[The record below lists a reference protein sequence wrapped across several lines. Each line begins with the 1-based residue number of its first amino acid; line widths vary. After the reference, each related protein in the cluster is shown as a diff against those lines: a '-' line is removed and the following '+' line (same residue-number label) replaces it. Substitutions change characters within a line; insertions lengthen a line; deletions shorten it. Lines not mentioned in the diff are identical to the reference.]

1 MQDKHSTHNMKKYI
15 APACEMMNLAA
26 AEMLALSFVVNPGKE
41 TDTQLSNRF
50 EDFDN
55 DWDEE

>member
-1 MQDKHSTHNMKKYI
+1 MKKYI
-15 APACEMMNLAA
+15 APTCEMMNLAA

-41 TDTQLSNRF
+41 TDTQLSNS
-50 EDFDN
+50 FDHDA